1 MTPAKFIRRSMI
13 LSRQFQKIE
22 KEYADKMRKLN
33 DEYAAIYCK
42 YKIGDVIELPEG
54 AKEGYTHFKIDQ
66 VVPQI
71 APGKTSDES
80 KQSFEITFT
89 FAGHYLGEGKEPL
102 KGAIKPQQS
111 DEHQENKKAIEN

>member
-1 MTPAKFIRRSMI
+1 
-13 LSRQFQKIE
+13 
-22 KEYADKMRKLN
+22 MRKLN

-42 YKIGDVIELPEG
+42 YKIGDMIELPEG